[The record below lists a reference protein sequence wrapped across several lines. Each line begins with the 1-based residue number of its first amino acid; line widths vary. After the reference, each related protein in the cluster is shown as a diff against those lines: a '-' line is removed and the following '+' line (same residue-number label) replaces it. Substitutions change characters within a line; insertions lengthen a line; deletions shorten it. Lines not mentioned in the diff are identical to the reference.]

1 MFKLKLRCTLGH
13 WAGHWRDINHK
24 KWKSGLLI
32 LVTINGL
39 LERHFLQ
46 INKSIL
52 EWVKCDLLRN
62 IFPDPNS
69 QWTSKPIWRLHKI
82 DPKYKPNKRL
92 IYRTNKNIT
101 LWVIGVLP
109 TMNQFV
115 RYIQAIQVKF
125 RNRNNSKMKT
135 MEHRTWPSYY
145 FNSRVVP
152 ASMGRPSL
160 RAGSHYRT
168 SRIDTRVYRGLHS
181 RLKIKSNFNDRPHE
195 FDQNIRLKTSKVA
208 RTISD
213 HRSGRPYRAY

>member
-1 MFKLKLRCTLGH
+1 MHLFFLPELFKLKLSCTLGH
-13 WAGHWRDINHK
+13 WTGHWRDINHK

-109 TMNQFV
+109 TMNQFT
-115 RYIQAIQVKF
+115 RYIQVILLNKSVGIK
-125 RNRNNSKMKT
+125 
-135 MEHRTWPSYY
+135 
-145 FNSRVVP
+145 VVQ
-152 ASMGRPSL
+152 SCTKCFS
-160 RAGSHYRT
+160 
-168 SRIDTRVYRGLHS
+168 
-181 RLKIKSNFNDRPHE
+181 F
-195 FDQNIRLKTSKVA
+195 
-208 RTISD
+208 
-213 HRSGRPYRAY
+213 